1 MGRFLQPQWRRPRI
15 ESFGSEEETTPA
27 AAALEKMDE
36 MIRGLGQKV
45 VELGQDKWT
54 KLAISVLI
62 DIIGVMTFL
71 IPVVRVAPPLRA
83 LAVGLYRQHRHR
95 QSLSSA
101 RAGR

>member
-1 MGRFLQPQWRRPRI
+1 
-15 ESFGSEEETTPA
+15 
-27 AAALEKMDE
+27 MDE

-83 LAVGLYRQHRHR
+83 LAA
-95 QSLSSA
+95 SA
-101 RAGR
+101 PCGPRRCPRAFS